1 MTEEE
6 AKNSRTNI
14 RLMVIL
20 AIILTIGIILR
31 RDFIASELK
40 ATFSAMFESNDSTKQ
55 SDDTAEKKG
64 TNADKH

>member
-1 MTEEE
+1 
-6 AKNSRTNI
+6 
-14 RLMVIL
+14 MVIL

-55 SDDTAEKKG
+55 SDDTAEKKR